1 MNVSVEKKWTG
12 LVYGVEKC
20 ITQGFIILL
29 ENLERICKVRYSE
42 QKLEELFFGCRMFF
56 DYENVTKLGQ
66 MMAWLCG
73 GYGNKSE
80 EKHHEGTSTNGEEN
94 YFPS

>member
-29 ENLERICKVRYSE
+29 ENLERICKVRFSE
-42 QKLEELFFGCRMFF
+42 QR
-56 DYENVTKLGQ
+56 
-66 MMAWLCG
+66 
-73 GYGNKSE
+73 
-80 EKHHEGTSTNGEEN
+80 TSGIV
-94 YFPS
+94 FWVSDVL